1 MSIRILIID
10 AYDAHRNV
18 LVGFLNHIRPDVE
31 VHQLD
36 PSRAGRPQADF
47 DWAGYELV
55 IMDSRFCDENGV
67 EWLEEYGST
76 VENFPQ
82 VMFLSSQNNVDI
94 AVKAMKLGAKDFL
107 LKKNIQQDR
116 LKQAIT
122 SLLPDPPPPAD
133 VMPELKPLPDHH
145 NTMQYSA
152 ADTQVLPES
161 AKAQAEAR
169 QMVDAVDEATS
180 NYWDEQTQILHE
192 PPS

>member
-1 MSIRILIID
+1 MSIQILIVD

-18 LVGFLNHIRPDVE
+18 LVGFLNHIRPDVD

-36 PSRAGRPQADF
+36 PSRAGSPQPDF
-47 DWAGYELV
+47 DWAGYALV
-55 IMDSRFCDENGV
+55 IMDSRLCDEDGLQWF
-67 EWLEEYGST
+67 EDLRST
-76 VENFPQ
+76 IDNFPQ
-82 VMFLSSQNNVDI
+82 VLFLSSQNNVDI

-116 LKQAIT
+116 LKEAIT

-152 ADTQVLPES
+152 ADTQILPGT
-161 AKAQAEAR
+161 AKAKADAR
-169 QMVDAVDEATS
+169 QMVDAVDEETHT
-180 NYWDEQTQILHE
+180 YWDEQTQILHE